1 VTPVPIAY
9 IINSLKLGGGERFL
23 MDLCMQ
29 IPRDQ
34 FTPDVICLY
43 YKGELGTLLE
53 RSGISV
59 TVLNIPR
66 KIGFVGYKIVQSAL
80 QRGRYK
86 IVHAHLLEGCWYGL
100 PAAWA
105 ANIPVRVAH
114 LQNCHWNLPLKLRIL
129 DRIAFQFAHAAFGC
143 SQAVLNFYRKRM
155 WYQASKLN
163 LVYNSVDVDRFRV
176 LPDKNEAKRDLGL
189 PNKIIV
195 IATVASLTPQ
205 KGHKYLLEA
214 AREIISKYPDVWFLL
229 VGDGELKEQLRDLRD
244 RWKLRPQVIFLGA
257 RPDIPK
263 ILAAADIFVL
273 PSLWEGLPLVLI
285 EAGLT
290 GLPVVACKV
299 DGVVEIIQEG
309 HNGFLVLP
317 KDANSLAKAIQA
329 LVEEPRLR
337 REMGESGRTVA
348 STCFDMKKIIPQ
360 ITALYNDLLERTEH
374 SGKGHNI

>member
-1 VTPVPIAY
+1 MTPVPIAY
-9 IINSLKLGGGERFL
+9 VINSLKLGGGERFL
-23 MDLCMQ
+23 VDLCMQ

-34 FTPDVICLY
+34 FTPEVICLY
-43 YKGELGTLLE
+43 SKGELGTLLE

-80 QRGRYK
+80 QRGRYQ
-86 IVHAHLLEGCWYGL
+86 IVHAHLLEECWYGL

-105 ANIPVRVAH
+105 ANIPVRIAH
-114 LQNCHWNLPLKLRIL
+114 LQNSHWNLPLKLRIL

-143 SQAVLNFYRKRM
+143 SQASLNFYRKKM

-163 LVYNSVDVDRFRV
+163 LVYNCVDVDRFRI

-189 PNKIIV
+189 PNKSLV

-214 AREIISKYPDVWFLL
+214 AREIIPKYPDVWFLL
-229 VGDGELKEQLRDLRD
+229 VGDGGLKEQLRDLRD
-244 RWKLRPQVIFLGA
+244 RWKLGPQVIFLGA
-257 RPDIPK
+257 RSDIPK

-273 PSLWEGLPLVLI
+273 PSLWEGLPLVLV

-299 DGVVEIIQEG
+299 DGVVEIIQDG

-348 STCFDMKKIIPQ
+348 SACFDMKKNIPR
-360 ITALYNDLLERTEH
+360 ITALYNDLLERTEQ
-374 SGKGHNI
+374 